1 MMNVAS
7 IDIGSNT
14 VLLLITKIDL
24 PSKTF
29 DTILNRYEI
38 PRLGKGLDKNNNISN
53 ERVERLID
61 ILKSYIEIIDRHKCD
76 RILCTATNAMR
87 VAKNAK
93 DISSRVK
100 SELGINI
107 EIISGEREAELS
119 YKGAASILPGVTEK
133 VVLDIGGG
141 STEIIFGSGSGMK
154 YRKSF
159 PIGAVNLTEK
169 FLKQT
174 PPLPIELDSLIS
186 ELEKR
191 FTELKDLY
199 EKNIPLIAVA
209 GTPTTLAAIS
219 NQLTDYSEKV
229 VEGFQLTENILA
241 GFIEEFSKKKP
252 EEILEKYG
260 EIIRGREDIILAGS
274 LILQHILTI
283 TRNEFCTV
291 TGKGIRYG
299 SVVDFIEK
307 LDS

>member
-14 VLLLITKIDL
+14 VLLLIAKIDL
-24 PSKTF
+24 PHKTF

-38 PRLGKGLDKNNNISN
+38 PRLGKGLDENNNISN

-61 ILKSYIEIIDRHKCD
+61 ILKSYIEIIDRHECN

-107 EIISGEREAELS
+107 EIISGGREAELS

-141 STEIIFGSGSGMK
+141 STEIIFGSGSMMK
-154 YRKSF
+154 FRKSF

-169 FLKQT
+169 FIKHS
-174 PPLPIELDSLIS
+174 PPLPS
-186 ELEKR
+186 EIDLLKNDLEKR
-191 FTELKDLY
+191 FIELKDLF
-199 EKNIPLIAVA
+199 EKRIPLIAVA

-219 NQLTDYSEKV
+219 KQLTDYSEKI

-241 GFIEEFSKKKP
+241 CFIEEFSKKKP

-260 EIIRGREDIILAGS
+260 EIIRGREDVILAGS
-274 LILQHILTI
+274 LILQHALTI
-283 TRNEFCTV
+283 TKNESCTV

-299 SVVDFIEK
+299 SVVDYLEK

>member
-14 VLLLITKIDL
+14 VLLLIAEVDIKNW
-24 PSKTF
+24 TF
-29 DTILNRYEI
+29 NTILNRYEI
-38 PRLGKGLDKNNNISN
+38 PRLGKGLDENGDISDDRIEKLLAILN
-53 ERVERLID
+53 SNQNLITQ
-61 ILKSYIEIIDRHKCD
+61 YNCEA
-76 RILCTATNAMR
+76 ILCTATNALR
-87 VAKNAK
+87 IAKNSNYIVDK
-93 DISSRVK
+93 VRSK
-100 SELGINI
+100 LGIEI

-119 YKGAASILPGVTEK
+119 YKGAASILPQVSEK

-141 STEIIFGSGSGMK
+141 STEVIYGSGNEMK
-154 YRKSF
+154 FRKSF
-159 PIGAVNLTEK
+159 SIGAVNLTEI
-169 FLKQT
+169 FIKQT

-191 FTELKDLY
+191 FTELKDLF

-209 GTPTTLAAIS
+209 GTPTTLAAIA
-219 NQLTDYSEKV
+219 NQLSEYDEKI
-229 VEGFQLTENILA
+229 VEGFQLTQNKLTD
-241 GFIEEFSKKKP
+241 FIDEFSIKKP
-252 EEILEKYG
+252 EEILGRYG